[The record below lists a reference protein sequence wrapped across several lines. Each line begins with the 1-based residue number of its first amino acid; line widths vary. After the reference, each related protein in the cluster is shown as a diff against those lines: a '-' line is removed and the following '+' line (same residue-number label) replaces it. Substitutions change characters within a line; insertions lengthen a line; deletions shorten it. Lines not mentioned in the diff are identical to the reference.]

1 MDHSLRGYLERRSTE
16 ELRAILNYLV
26 YNYKSTPEEAVNMTI
41 SILENREK
49 DSKSEI
55 SPDLQAAWE
64 RYLNKIVN
72 K

>member
-41 SILENREK
+41 SILEEREK
-49 DSKSEI
+49 DML
-55 SPDLQAAWE
+55 PDMSQQMQAAWE
-64 RYLNKIVN
+64 RYLNKRGGS
-72 K
+72 